1 MKTTHIIAIDPA
13 FRKNG
18 FGVIVL
24 DVAAKTVTVQKI
36 KDFSAFLEWSLDTQS
51 DYSSFRSPLWVA
63 ENSNLQQIYYAS
75 KYGRNLTKAMN
86 VGKNLGLSQCVCDY
100 LNWQDCRLV
109 QVSPKAKGKAFS
121 MEIAQ
126 LDAKAS
132 GWVLPKLNGDELAA
146 YKLLSLVYGR
156 RDKFQGGEVL
166 K

>member
-1 MKTTHIIAIDPA
+1 MKTTHIICIDPA

-18 FGVIVL
+18 FGVIIL

-36 KDFSAFLEWSLDTQS
+36 KDFAAFLKWALERYE
-51 DYSSFRSPLWVA
+51 YSNALWAV
-63 ENSNLQQIYYAS
+63 ENSNLQQLYYAS
-75 KYGRNLTKAMN
+75 KYGRNLTQAMN

-100 LNWQDCRLV
+100 LEFLNCRLV

-156 RDKFQGGEVL
+156 RDKFQGGEIL